1 MILMIPLA
9 MRARPASRARHAAST
24 GSDTTA
30 DSENGLTAMR
40 LSSILKK
47 VVMAVTGL
55 GWFLYVILHLA
66 GNLLLFVGPETY
78 NSYAQALVSNP
89 LIYPAE
95 IGLVVLLVLHLGSA
109 WRVTRENNQA
119 RPQSYAYKLPS
130 TGSST
135 FASRTMWY
143 GGVILLLFIIIHVW
157 TFKFGDHAGVH
168 GLWGLVVRSFKNPWI
183 TLGYVVALLAL
194 GLHLSHGFGS
204 ALQSLGMVPPRWRT
218 GLKKTGQVLGWVLA
232 GGFILLPLWALF
244 FAKV

>member
-1 MILMIPLA
+1 MM
-9 MRARPASRARHAAST
+9 
-24 GSDTTA
+24 
-30 DSENGLTAMR
+30 

-55 GWFLYVILHLA
+55 GWFLYLILHLA
-66 GNLLLFVGPETY
+66 GNLLLLVGPETF
-78 NSYAQALVSNP
+78 NGYARFLISNP
-89 LIYPAE
+89 LVYPAE
-95 IGLVVLLVLHLGSA
+95 IGLVIFLVLHLVSA

-119 RPQSYAYKLPS
+119 RPQPYAYKLPS

-135 FASRTMWY
+135 LASRTMWY

-157 TFKFGDHAGVH
+157 TFKFGDHASIH
-168 GLWGLVVRSFKNPWI
+168 GLWGLVVRSFKSPWI
-183 TLGYVVALLAL
+183 TLGYIVALLAL

-204 ALQSLGMVPPRWRT
+204 ALQTLGMTRPQWRA
-218 GLKKTGQVLGWVLA
+218 GLRKTGQVLGWVLA

>member
-1 MILMIPLA
+1 MM
-9 MRARPASRARHAAST
+9 
-24 GSDTTA
+24 
-30 DSENGLTAMR
+30 

-47 VVMAVTGL
+47 AVMAVTGL
-55 GWFLYVILHLA
+55 AWFLFVILHLA
-66 GNLLLFVGPETY
+66 GNLLLFVGPESF
-78 NSYAQALVSNP
+78 NGYAHALLSNP

-95 IGLVVLLVLHLGSA
+95 IGLVVFLVLHLGSA
-109 WRVTRENNQA
+109 WRVTRANNNA
-119 RPQSYAYKLPS
+119 RPQPYAYKLPS

-157 TFKFGDHAGVH
+157 MFKFGNQAGEH

-183 TLGYVVALLAL
+183 TLGYIVALLAL

-204 ALQSLGMVPPRWRT
+204 AFQTLGITQPQWRA
-218 GLKKTGQVLGWVLA
+218 GLRKTGQVLGWVLA
-232 GGFILLPLWALF
+232 GGFILLPLWVLF